1 MKSIDLHMHSSFSDD
16 GELRPEEII
25 DRAVSSGINIISITD
40 HNSVKANKIA
50 KEYSKDKNI
59 KYISGV
65 EIDCQHKGL
74 NLHLLGYDF
83 DFTKEEFNILEESIL
98 REEKDAGIKRME
110 KIKKVTDLYLDE
122 ELVFKKADNGI
133 ITGEL
138 IAEVLLEDVRNENSK
153 FLKPYREN
161 GSRSDMPYVNFYW
174 DYFSQGKLAYVHIE
188 FISLREAV
196 RLIKESGG
204 IAVLAHPGKNLNNK
218 LDVIDELIE
227 LGLDGI
233 EVFSSYHSSKDIKF
247 FYRKCKENNLF
258 ISCGTDFH
266 GKNKPNIEIGSF
278 KFDFNGNEIIF
289 NDK

>member
-1 MKSIDLHMHSSFSDD
+1 MKSIDLHIHSSFSDD

-25 DRAVSSGINIISITD
+25 DRAVNNGINIISITD
-40 HNSVKANKIA
+40 HNSVKANRIA
-50 KEYSKDKNI
+50 KEYLKDKNI

-65 EIDCQHKGL
+65 EIDCQHNGL

-83 DFTKEEFNILEESIL
+83 DFTKEEFNILEENIL
-98 REEKDAGIKRME
+98 KEEKEVGIKRME

-122 ELVFKKADNGI
+122 ELVLKKANNGI

-138 IAEVLLEDVRNENSK
+138 IAEILLEDVRNENSD

-161 GSRSDMPYVNFYW
+161 GLRSDMPYVNFYW
-174 DYFSQGKLAYVHIE
+174 DYFSQGKPAYVHID
-188 FISLREAV
+188 FISVREAL

-204 IAVLAHPGKNLNNK
+204 IAVLAHPGNNLNNK

-227 LGLDGI
+227 LGVDGI
-233 EVFSSYHSSKDIKF
+233 EVFSSYHSSEDIKF
-247 FYRKCKENNLF
+247 FYRKCKENDLR

-278 KFDFNGNEIIF
+278 KFDFNANEIIF